1 MTRNNDPT
9 LTCDLERILDVS
21 DVQAAAAVHL
31 ADGLSYIDAAS
42 EVGVSTETVL
52 TWIEFSFGFQA
63 RYELLVHLHA
73 EQATNLDRAAATLD
87 RERLLDELDTAGDGA
102 LAAASPS
109 KVRVPTPA
117 RRRSMPLTAA
127 DLFDLK
133 VEHEFLLADR
143 AAMDLTFLESELNE
157 QSSPSR
163 QRLLREIAHTHSA
176 ALAATEGDPQQ

>member
-1 MTRNNDPT
+1 
-9 LTCDLERILDVS
+9 
-21 DVQAAAAVHL
+21 
-31 ADGLSYIDAAS
+31 
-42 EVGVSTETVL
+42 
-52 TWIEFSFGFQA
+52 
-63 RYELLVHLHA
+63 
-73 EQATNLDRAAATLD
+73 
-87 RERLLDELDTAGDGA
+87 
-102 LAAASPS
+102 
-109 KVRVPTPA
+109 
-117 RRRSMPLTAA
+117 MPLTAA